1 MCKGLLLVSFT
12 TSVLVL
18 SPQNAGLILGYHFY
32 ELAFIVFFF
41 LELTIIFLVHRSA
54 CRRPHDIHTQTD
66 QGKLEKQDKQIGAWC
81 PA

>member
-32 ELAFIVFFF
+32 ELACIGLSFFRVDNH
-41 LELTIIFLVHRSA
+41 LSG
-54 CRRPHDIHTQTD
+54 P
-66 QGKLEKQDKQIGAWC
+66 
-81 PA
+81 